1 MKDCRIVG
9 LPLAVAFVAV
19 SGAFAEIPPGYYDPA
34 AGLSGEPLKAA
45 LHEIIDDHTS
55 ITYTEIWVAF
65 WYTDQRPDGYVWDMY
80 SDIPGGT
87 PPYLYT
93 FFEDQGTGG
102 AGGEGEGYDRE
113 HSFPKSWFG
122 GEVMP
127 MYTDLFHIVPADVYV
142 NLRRSNYPYGE
153 VANPTWTSMNG
164 SRLGPCSW
172 PGYSGTVFEPRDD
185 FKGDFARNYFYMAT
199 RYYTEDASWPGSP
212 MVDGSQPLPW
222 AECLLVNWHV
232 GDPVSDKEI
241 ERNDAVYGY
250 QGNRNPFI
258 DHPEWVL
265 LIWSP
270 TAGTEGGEPGA
281 WTPSLEASPN
291 PFSAITTIEFT
302 LMEPEEV
309 DLAIYDLSGRLVR
322 AVMDGAPL
330 AAGVHEVSWD
340 GAGASGVPLP
350 SGVYFCR
357 LSVPGAASSCEVL
370 LVR

>member
-1 MKDCRIVG
+1 MKGRWIAD
-9 LPLAVAFVAV
+9 LPLAVMFVITSA
-19 SGAFAEIPPGYYDPA
+19 AIAEIPPGYYDPA
-34 AGLSGEPLKAA
+34 VGLTGEPLQAA
-45 LHEIIDDHTS
+45 LHEIIDDHVS
-55 ITYTEIWVAF
+55 ITYSEIWVAF

-93 FFEDQGTGG
+93 FFEDQGGS

-127 MYTDLFHIVPADVYV
+127 MYTDLFHIIPTDIYV

-153 VANPTWTSMNG
+153 VTNPTWTSLNG

-172 PGYSGTVFEPRDD
+172 PGFSGTAFEPRDD
-185 FKGDFARNYFYMAT
+185 FKGDLARNYFYMAT
-199 RYYTEDASWPGSP
+199 RYYTEDAAWPGSP

-222 AECLLVNWHV
+222 AECLLVNWHL

-270 TAGTEGGEPGA
+270 TAGTEDTEPPVRVIEIA
-281 WTPSLEASPN
+281 AMPN
-291 PFSAITTIEFT
+291 PFGSSTTLELVLSA
-302 LMEPEEV
+302 PQQA
-309 DLAIYDLSGRLVR
+309 DLEIYDVYGRLVR
-322 AVMDGAPL
+322 TVLDDTPL
-330 AAGVHEVSWD
+330 AAGVHEASWD
-340 GAGASGVPLP
+340 GTSASGVPLP

-357 LSVPGAASSCEVL
+357 LSTPEAAASCEVL
-370 LVR
+370 LIR